1 MILND
6 VAPIPRETE
15 KVAKEIVDSVFKV
28 HKELGPGL
36 LESVYETC
44 LTHELSKRGLKVG
57 RQVSLPVIYDGQKID
72 AGLRLDLLVED
83 RVVVELKS
91 VEKMIPVYK
100 AQVLTYLKL
109 SHKRLG
115 LMVNFNVSLIKDGI
129 VRVVL

>member
-1 MILND
+1 MND